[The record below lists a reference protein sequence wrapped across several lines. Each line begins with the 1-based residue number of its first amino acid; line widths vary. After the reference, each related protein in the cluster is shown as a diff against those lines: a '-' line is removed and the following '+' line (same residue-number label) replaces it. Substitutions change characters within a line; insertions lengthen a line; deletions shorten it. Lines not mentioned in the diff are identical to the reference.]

1 MVGKRPADDAER
13 GTMTP
18 MPDPGD
24 IQRRRVLSAIDGAAF
39 LFAGVAVVWLAFL
52 LLRASL
58 QPGWPLL
65 LLLVFWLMVA
75 YLLLPRLHRIL
86 TRLYLPGYFIGR
98 ARTSDGLLG
107 DPVNLALRGNAAQIH
122 ATMSAAGWTRADDVD
137 LRSSLR
143 IVSSTLTRKT
153 YAEAP
158 VSPLHLF
165 DQQQDFA
172 YQQEVAGNPAKRH
185 HVRFWQAPS
194 DWYLPGGF
202 SVDWLAAGTFDR
214 SVGLSYMTF
223 QVTHRI
229 AADIDTERDY
239 IVESLTSADAAVEV
253 EVIRNFSSGYHSRNG
268 GGDSFKTDGH
278 LPVVD
283 LTAVMTSP
291 ALEDEAVRSSAEL
304 GRRPPPTTF
313 GGGVAL
319 LSGGLY
325 LLVGI
330 LLVVAPGWVD
340 TVGHRIADA
349 VSGEQPFA
357 SLTLFLAATVD
368 LVLGV
373 AILRGSAWARLVLIV
388 ISGVTI
394 LGAMIAD
401 FSGADAP
408 TMQAGLPA
416 ISLSILTLLAL
427 SSRRSREYAERRRD
441 LTHAATGAPEV
452 AEAGVAPT
460 AK

>member
-1 MVGKRPADDAER
+1 
-13 GTMTP
+13 
-18 MPDPGD
+18 
-24 IQRRRVLSAIDGAAF
+24 
-39 LFAGVAVVWLAFL
+39 
-52 LLRASL
+52 
-58 QPGWPLL
+58 
-65 LLLVFWLMVA
+65 
-75 YLLLPRLHRIL
+75 
-86 TRLYLPGYFIGR
+86 
-98 ARTSDGLLG
+98 
-107 DPVNLALRGNAAQIH
+107 
-122 ATMSAAGWTRADDVD
+122 
-137 LRSSLR
+137 
-143 IVSSTLTRKT
+143 
-153 YAEAP
+153 
-158 VSPLHLF
+158 
-165 DQQQDFA
+165 
-172 YQQEVAGNPAKRH
+172 
-185 HVRFWQAPS
+185 
-194 DWYLPGGF
+194 
-202 SVDWLAAGTFDR
+202 
-214 SVGLSYMTF
+214 
-223 QVTHRI
+223 
-229 AADIDTERDY
+229 
-239 IVESLTSADAAVEV
+239 
-253 EVIRNFSSGYHSRNG
+253 
-268 GGDSFKTDGH
+268 
-278 LPVVD
+278 
-283 LTAVMTSP
+283 MTSP

-304 GRRPPPTTF
+304 RRRPPPTTF

-330 LLVVAPGWVD
+330 LLLVAPGWVD

-408 TMQAGLPA
+408 TLQAGLPA

-452 AEAGVAPT
+452 AEAGVARI